1 MRTCLFVM
9 YVILMILFIISIF
22 CHQSDNITTYG
33 VLTVLT
39 YLQIVE
45 DKINDLKK

>member
-1 MRTCLFVM
+1 MRVVLYCM
-9 YVILMILFIISIF
+9 YVIMMILFIISIF

-33 VLTVLT
+33 ILAVLT

-45 DKINDLKK
+45 DKIDDIKK